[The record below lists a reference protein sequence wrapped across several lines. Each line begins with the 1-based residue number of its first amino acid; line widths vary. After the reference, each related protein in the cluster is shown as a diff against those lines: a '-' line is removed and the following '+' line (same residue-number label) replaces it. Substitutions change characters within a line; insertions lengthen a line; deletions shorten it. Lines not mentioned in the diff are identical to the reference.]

1 MRLRH
6 PPLRDL
12 AIGHRKKAS
21 AIPGRLV
28 WLSITLF
35 CANHIDAQ
43 TTDPRTPLPTHTRPW
58 HEAIGHLQV
67 PITRFEGGRRRHFTE
82 HCSATSVTP
91 GPHPIFVT
99 AWHCLDGYDALL
111 RPMLMTIGQR
121 EPVPMRVL
129 ASGGSMSADWALLR
143 TDEPIEHLHWI
154 PLSADPLHI
163 GTKISAAG
171 IASIEI
177 SSDQRARTPST
188 QRRLLIHAECEVT
201 DAYSNNGISNCVA
214 RPGASGGAIL
224 SRTDSGSVR
233 LSGVISAGDGES
245 VVLYYPADALFRRVQ
260 SLR

>member
-1 MRLRH
+1 MPWHLM
-6 PPLRDL
+6 
-12 AIGHRKKAS
+12 
-21 AIPGRLV
+21 
-28 WLSITLF
+28 WLSIALF
-35 CANHIDAQ
+35 GTSDIEAQ
-43 TTDPRTPLPTHTRPW
+43 TIDPRTPLPAHTCPW

-67 PITRFEGGRRRHFTE
+67 PITRFESGRRRHFTE

-99 AWHCLDGYDALL
+99 AWHCLDGYDSLL

-143 TDEPIEHLHWI
+143 TDEPIEDLHWI
-154 PLSADPLHI
+154 PLSADRLRK
-163 GTKISAAG
+163 GTKVSAAG
-171 IASIEI
+171 IAHVMI
-177 SSDQRARTPST
+177 SSEQAEDTPST
-188 QRRLLIHAECEVT
+188 QRRLLIHSECEVT
-201 DAYSNNGISNCVA
+201 DARSDHAISNCVA

-245 VVLYYPADALFRRVQ
+245 VVLYYPADALFKRVQ

>member
-1 MRLRH
+1 M
-6 PPLRDL
+6 
-12 AIGHRKKAS
+12 A
-21 AIPGRLV
+21 V
-28 WLSITLF
+28 
-35 CANHIDAQ
+35 NHALGAHHVDAQ
-43 TTDPRTPLPTHTRPW
+43 TTDPRTPLPAHTRPW

-67 PITRFEGGRRRHFTE
+67 PITRFEAAVD
-82 HCSATSVTP
+82 ATSPNTARP
-91 GPHPIFVT
+91 PAFTRTHPIFVT

-111 RPMLMTIGQR
+111 RPMLLTIGQR

-143 TDEPIEHLHWI
+143 TNEPVEDLHWI

-171 IASIEI
+171 IAPIEI

-224 SRTDSGSVR
+224 SRTHSGSVR
-233 LSGVISAGDGES
+233 LSGVISAAMAS

>member
-1 MRLRH
+1 MPWH
-6 PPLRDL
+6 
-12 AIGHRKKAS
+12 
-21 AIPGRLV
+21 LV
-28 WLSITLF
+28 WLSITLLG
-35 CANHIDAQ
+35 AHHVDAQ
-43 TTDPRTPLPTHTRPW
+43 TTDPRTPLPAYTRPW

-67 PITRFEGGRRRHFTE
+67 PITRFEGSRRRHFTE

-99 AWHCLDGYDALL
+99 AWHCLDGYDGLL
-111 RPMLMTIGQR
+111 RPMLLTIGQR

-143 TDEPIEHLHWI
+143 AERPIEDLHWI
-154 PLSADPLHI
+154 SLSADPLHV
-163 GTKISAAG
+163 GTKVSAAG
-171 IASIEI
+171 IAPIES
-177 SSDQRARTPST
+177 SSDQAAGVPST
-188 QRRLLIHAECEVT
+188 QRRLLIHSECEVT
-201 DAYSNNGISNCVA
+201 DTKSNNGISNCVA

-224 SRTDSGSVR
+224 SRTHSGSVR